1 MSFFSRLFRRK
12 PESQPAPPAS
22 AGLENASREVEDAQ
36 RVENAHSTDESN
48 RAQVSAQRVQRA
60 VESILD
66 SEALT
71 QDLDDEAAALLVQ
84 WGVAWAERL
93 AQATTSIQEDEA
105 SEQALAERLR
115 AVRQMMR
122 ATSRWAAAQAAMD
135 PVSRVSALRKILE
148 QAAQAQDAAFL
159 LPGEKE
165 SAEWADK
172 LAGLG
177 NQPAQAVAELR
188 KLLENPRHPIS

>member
-148 QAAQAQDAAFL
+148 QAAQAQGAAFL

-165 SAEWADK
+165 SAEWADR

-177 NQPAQAVAELR
+177 NKPAQAVAELR